1 MPVES
6 IISDATLAESG
17 FYWRERDGV
26 KVLVCKALEDSGF
39 VNGFSTRLGG
49 VSPFPSNDLNLA
61 GFDEDIRDNI
71 EENRRRFMSVFGA
84 DYRLATVWQVHSD
97 AIKIVET
104 EADIEMS
111 DEKHDAIASNLE
123 HVLAGVKTADCVPIL
138 IGDRSTGA
146 FAAVHAGWRGTAES
160 IVVKAVEKMKEVFGT
175 NPKDLV
181 CAIGPAAT
189 CRSYEIGQDVIDAFA
204 QNFSN
209 SEKYLSL
216 TRDGHALIDL
226 HSANRDQLTNAGVPD
241 SSISTAPF
249 CTMER
254 TDLFFSYRVEKK
266 LYGRT
271 GRLLS
276 VVGKAS
282 QTVSVG

>member
-241 SSISTAPF
+241 NSISTAPL

>member
-1 MPVES
+1 M
-6 IISDATLAESG
+6 
-17 FYWRERDGV
+17 
-26 KVLVCKALEDSGF
+26 
-39 VNGFSTRLGG
+39 NGFSTRLGG

-61 GFDEDIRDNI
+61 GFDEDSRENI
-71 EENRRRFMSVFGA
+71 EENRRRFMSVFGSG
-84 DYRLATVWQVHSD
+84 YRLATVWQVHGD
-97 AIKIVET
+97 AIKIVEK
-104 EADIEMS
+104 ESDIEMT
-111 DEKHDAIASNLE
+111 DEKHDAIVSNLDGI
-123 HVLAGVKTADCVPIL
+123 LAGVKTADCVPIL
-138 IGDRSTGA
+138 MGDPATGA

-160 IVVKAVEKMKEVFGT
+160 IVMKAVTKMRDVFGT
-175 NPKDLV
+175 DPKDLV

-189 CRSYEIGQDVIDAFA
+189 CRSYEIGEDVIDAFA
-204 QNFSN
+204 RNFHN

-226 HSANRDQLTNAGVPD
+226 HQANRDQLMDAGVD
-241 SSISTAPF
+241 ENSISIAPF

-276 VVGKAS
+276 VIGKAA
-282 QTVSVG
+282 GAHR